1 MYVITENERIR
12 EAVMDRF
19 RKKISKDIFIGTII
33 LFAVFLLA
41 ACGKKEVSADV
52 LLSDSLLEAVNGNWE
67 KSAEFSSAVLAKDK
81 NNIHALILQAL
92 AMHNTDR
99 LQEAMENISAAVKLA
114 PANFHA
120 QYLQGF
126 FAYKAGRYKDAVRP
140 LTMAQNL
147 KPDDLNT
154 LILLAQTHYTLKNDR
169 LAVSLY
175 KKMALHPK
183 YKNSALPVNALGIL
197 FARSNPALAERYFQ
211 EAERRTKV
219 QGHPLTT
226 LNKAIFYEG
235 RRNKKQSVALY
246 RKFISETKGKAAYD
260 PLRKQVLQHIGSL

>member
-1 MYVITENERIR
+1 MEMKCRKIFRWMVPVFVI
-12 EAVMDRF
+12 F
-19 RKKISKDIFIGTII
+19 
-33 LFAVFLLA
+33 FLVS
-41 ACGKKEVSADV
+41 CGKKEIPSDV
-52 LLSDSLLEAVNGNWE
+52 LLANSFSEAAKGNWE
-67 KSAEFSSAVLAKDK
+67 KSAENSAAVLAKDK

-99 LQEAMENISAAVKLA
+99 LQEAMDTISAAVKLA
-114 PANFHA
+114 PTNFHA

-211 EAERRTKV
+211 EAVRRTKA

-226 LNKAIFYEG
+226 LNRAIFYEG
-235 RRNKKQSVALY
+235 RRNKKQSAALY
-246 RKFISETKGKAAYD
+246 RKFISETKNKAEYG
-260 PLRKQVLQHIGSL
+260 PLRKQVLLHVGSL